1 MLEHHGATV
10 ALSITDNLV
19 DDIIGLLKG
28 RTVVVDACVSRDIAR
43 KLSDKGIAAR
53 HITDMDPQMTDR
65 EIELIML
72 PSDVLIT
79 KDVNFAKSLRERA
92 ILLPLQP
99 AGSERRQGHKA
110 AKVTK
115 TRLPKDVR
123 IAAKEQVAKEMALGI
138 LHLKILCGLLMVF
151 EMRVLTI
158 DELKEIYRFA
168 KYARA

>member
-1 MLEHHGATV
+1 MREHHGGKVYTPVTGA
-10 ALSITDNLV
+10 LV
-19 DDIIGLLKG
+19 DDIVDLLRG

-43 KLSDKGIAAR
+43 KLVDKGVPAR
-53 HITDMDPQMTDR
+53 HITDMDPQMSDR

-72 PSDVLIT
+72 PNDVLIT
-79 KDVNFAKSLRERA
+79 KDVNFAKTLKDRA

-99 AGSERRQGHKA
+99 FAGERRGERKTM
-110 AKVTK
+110 KVTK
-115 TRLPKDVR
+115 ARLPKDIR

-138 LHLKILCGLLMVF
+138 LQLKILCGLLMVF

-158 DELKEIYRFA
+158 EELKEIHRFA